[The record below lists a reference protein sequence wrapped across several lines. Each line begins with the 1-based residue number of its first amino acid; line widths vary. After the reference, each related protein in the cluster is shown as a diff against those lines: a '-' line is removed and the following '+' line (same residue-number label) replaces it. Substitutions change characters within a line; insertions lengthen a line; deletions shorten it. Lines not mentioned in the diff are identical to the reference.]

1 MEGVEE
7 GLDIYREEE
16 ELDIYREEE
25 ELDIYREDEVE
36 EVNITP
42 EDAALYK
49 LAHELFDNAMNGQWE
64 EVVGVYRSSENV
76 HDMRITKI
84 GDTALHIAASDGET
98 EIVLH
103 LLRIIGNDASR
114 ILQIK
119 NKKGNTPL
127 HLAAEVGDV
136 ETCHA
141 MATKDRKLV
150 SSRND
155 KNETPLFLAALK
167 SKECGLSPLHILA
180 NTPSAFKS
188 SSRLRLFDRLIYQC
202 LIAEELKGQEAKSW
216 GNRICS
222 SLSLAKRGNKKEDA
236 ENPQQKNS
244 SMQGTNQ
251 REEQGRQRHPNYI
264 YASFVTICY
273 LITEAL
279 VEMYRFLRGL
289 LGISSIQK
297 IHQDKR
303 KHKWA
308 TQVMNQL
315 LDHTSSY
322 MYAQNPKETRPTDE
336 SKITQVPKPP
346 ELEKPELD
354 TKRKKDK
361 NVGDKQM
368 KRQLMTPI
376 LIAAKMGVSEMVE
389 KILKKFPVAI
399 HDVDSENKNVAL
411 LAIENRQSHV
421 LKLLLMEKKKSIANL
436 LRQVDIKGN
445 NALHLAAKYGSY
457 RPWHTPGAALQM
469 QWELKWYMVVKN
481 SMRHHFVRNNDEG
494 KTPQEIFTTSHKHL
508 RKEGSD
514 WLVKTSESCSVVAAL
529 IATVA
534 FATSASVPGGL
545 DDKTGSPVF
554 EDKPA
559 FNAFTISSLL
569 ALCLSVTALVFFLSI
584 ITSRYEVDDFSISL
598 PRKLLLGLTSLFA
611 SIASVLVSF
620 CTGHT
625 FLLNQQLRHVAY
637 PLYATTCI
645 PITIFALAQ
654 LPLYYDLIKGIF
666 TKVPQQTYME

>member
-1 MEGVEE
+1 M
-7 GLDIYREEE
+7 
-16 ELDIYREEE
+16 
-25 ELDIYREDEVE
+25 
-36 EVNITP
+36 
-42 EDAALYK
+42 
-49 LAHELFDNAMNGQWE
+49 
-64 EVVGVYRSSENV
+64 
-76 HDMRITKI
+76 
-84 GDTALHIAASDGET
+84 
-98 EIVLH
+98 
-103 LLRIIGNDASR
+103 
-114 ILQIK
+114 
-119 NKKGNTPL
+119 
-127 HLAAEVGDV
+127 
-136 ETCHA
+136 
-141 MATKDRKLV
+141 
-150 SSRND
+150 
-155 KNETPLFLAALK
+155 
-167 SKECGLSPLHILA
+167 HILA

-188 SSRLRLFDRLIYQC
+188 SGRLTLLDLLIYQWTLVNYSIPC
-202 LIAEELKGQEAKSW
+202 NCTSVRISFYISCVRFLIVEELKGQEGNKNIYPRGQKERNIDNTGSESQALTKSW

-236 ENPQQKNS
+236 ENPQQKSS

-279 VEMYRFLRGL
+279 VEMYRFLRGF

-308 TQVMNQL
+308 TQVMNKL
-315 LDHTSSY
+315 LDHTSY

-336 SKITQVPKPP
+336 SKMTQVPKPP

-361 NVGDKQM
+361 TVGDKKM

-421 LKLLLMEKKKSIANL
+421 LKLLLMKKEKSIASL

-469 QWELKWYMVVKN
+469 QWELKWYMVSQDSN
-481 SMRHHFVRNNDEG
+481 RYIHMWDA
-494 KTPQEIFTTSHKHL
+494 
-508 RKEGSD
+508 
-514 WLVKTSESCSVVAAL
+514 WLMH
-529 IATVA
+529 
-534 FATSASVPGGL
+534 
-545 DDKTGSPVF
+545 
-554 EDKPA
+554 KPA
-559 FNAFTISSLL
+559 EHMYTICDIGPCDRQE
-569 ALCLSVTALVFFLSI
+569 AETYRFPHGDPHEEKHCARQVVEVTNFGQ
-584 ITSRYEVDDFSISL
+584 RQE
-598 PRKLLLGLTSLFA
+598 KE
-611 SIASVLVSF
+611 
-620 CTGHT
+620 CTE
-625 FLLNQQLRHVAY
+625 Q
-637 PLYATTCI
+637 
-645 PITIFALAQ
+645 
-654 LPLYYDLIKGIF
+654 
-666 TKVPQQTYME
+666 

>member
-1 MEGVEE
+1 
-7 GLDIYREEE
+7 
-16 ELDIYREEE
+16 
-25 ELDIYREDEVE
+25 
-36 EVNITP
+36 
-42 EDAALYK
+42 
-49 LAHELFDNAMNGQWE
+49 
-64 EVVGVYRSSENV
+64 
-76 HDMRITKI
+76 
-84 GDTALHIAASDGET
+84 
-98 EIVLH
+98 
-103 LLRIIGNDASR
+103 
-114 ILQIK
+114 
-119 NKKGNTPL
+119 
-127 HLAAEVGDV
+127 
-136 ETCHA
+136 
-141 MATKDRKLV
+141 MATKEPKLV
-150 SSRND
+150 SSLNNE
-155 KNETPLFLAALK
+155 NETPLFLAALNGHENVFLCLHSHCDEERCYSFRARNGDTILHAAMSGEYFSLAFQIILWHPQLVK
-167 SKECGLSPLHILA
+167 YINHSGLSPLHILA

-188 SSRLRLFDRLIYQC
+188 NSRLRLFDRLIYQC
-202 LIAEELKGQEAKSW
+202 LIAEELKGQEDDKKICPRGKKERNIDNTGSESQAITKSW
-216 GNRICS
+216 GNWICS

-236 ENPQQKNS
+236 ENPQQKSS
-244 SMQGTNQ
+244 SMQDTNQ

-297 IHQDKR
+297 IHQAKR

-308 TQVMNQL
+308 TQVMNKL

-436 LRQVDIKGN
+436 LLNMEVIGHGILQVRHCKCRGN
-445 NALHLAAKYGSY
+445 SSGIWLSKTSCHLVHLFFATKKRRYHRRSSQ
-457 RPWHTPGAALQM
+457 L
-469 QWELKWYMVVKN
+469 
-481 SMRHHFVRNNDEG
+481 
-494 KTPQEIFTTSHKHL
+494 SHKDL

-545 DDKTGSPVF
+545 DKYGEPVL

-569 ALCLSVTALVFFLSI
+569 SLCLSSVTALVFFLSI